1 MTLCCSVFIAS
12 SLDGFIARQDGAI
25 DWLERANGAVT
36 PGEDCGYAAFMR
48 SVDLLVMGRNTFDKV
63 MEFPQWPYADKPVW
77 VVTRSP
83 LAAGQALPDKVRLT
97 AASPAALVEAAQQ
110 AGYGRLYLDG
120 GRLIQSFL
128 QAGLVTDITLT
139 TIPLLLGQGRP
150 LLGSLPEDQPLT
162 LVSSHAYPFGFV
174 QSHYRVLP
182 R

>member
-25 DWLERANGAVT
+25 DWLERANGTVT

-48 SVDLLVMGRNTFDKV
+48 FVDLLVMGRHTFDKV

-110 AGYGRLYLDG
+110 AGYGRLYLDR

-139 TIPLLLGQGRP
+139 TIPLLLGQDRP
-150 LLGSLPEDQPLT
+150 LFGSLPEDQPLA
-162 LVSSHAYPFGFV
+162 LVSSHAASFGFV